1 LDLRTN
7 FKNLRYHYPRLVI
20 GLGNFDG
27 VHLGHQELILR
38 LVERG
43 RRLGGVPGIFTFHP
57 HPVSVLRPEHAPPLL
72 LTQETKEEIIAGL
85 GVRLLLRIPF
95 TLEFARLPPEEFIRD
110 VLCGE
115 LRVISVF
122 AGYNYTFGHRGRGT
136 PETLKE
142 WSPAYGFETNV
153 VEPVEVAGEVVSST
167 KIRELLSRGR
177 VQEARRFLGF
187 APFVDGTVVSGDGRG
202 RKLGFPT
209 ANLETSPDILIP
221 ANGVYAVKAQ
231 IGGQRHSGVANI
243 GCRPTFTGAESRRNL
258 EVHLFDV
265 ADNLYGKSM
274 RVFFERYLRGEQQFG
289 SPAELIRQI
298 EADVR
303 EARAGE

>member
-1 LDLRTN
+1 MDLRTN
-7 FKNLRYHYPRLVI
+7 FKNLRHHYPRLVI

-72 LTQETKEEIIAGL
+72 LTQEAKEEIMAGL

-95 TLEFARLPPEEFIRD
+95 TLEFARLAPEEFIRD
-110 VLCGE
+110 VLHGE
-115 LRVISVF
+115 LGVVSVF

-142 WSPAYGFETNV
+142 WSAAYGFETNV

-177 VQEARRFLGF
+177 VREARRFLGF

-243 GCRPTFTGAESRRNL
+243 GWRPTFTGTESRRNL

-274 RVFFERYLRGEQQFG
+274 RVFFERYLRGEQKFG

>member
-1 LDLRTN
+1 MDLRTN
-7 FKNLRYHYPRLVI
+7 FKNLRQDYPRLVL

-27 VHLGHQELILR
+27 VHLGHQELIR
-38 LVERG
+38 RMVERA

-95 TLEFARLPPEEFIRD
+95 TLEFARLSPEEFIRD
-110 VLCGE
+110 VLYTQLG
-115 LRVISVF
+115 VVSVF
-122 AGYNYTFGHRGRGT
+122 VGYNYTFGHRGRGT
-136 PETLKE
+136 PATLAQL
-142 WSPAYGFETNV
+142 SQIYGFETNV

-167 KIRELLSRGR
+167 RIRELLSRGR
-177 VQEARRFLGF
+177 VEEARRFLGF
-187 APFVDGTVVSGDGRG
+187 APFVDGMVVSGDGRG
-202 RKLGFPT
+202 RRLGFPT

-221 ANGVYAVKAQ
+221 ANGVYAVKAE
-231 IGGQRHSGVANI
+231 ISGQRHSGVANI
-243 GCRPTFTGAESRRNL
+243 GYRPTFTGADSGRNL

-274 RVFFERYLRGEQQFG
+274 RVFFSRYIRGERKFG

-298 EADVR
+298 EADIR
-303 EARAGE
+303 QARAVE